1 MAKSNWHGIGGWG
14 TIDDPTGV
22 MSGKVLVGSSGVSAT
37 NEDYL
42 STYVNTSTAWAKDHY
57 SVQIEYAWPSNTA
70 LFTAGNLS
78 LMARTHTFTSSR
90 AGLNSS
96 KYGYFGG
103 FDNSDSSFKIVR
115 RVDDVDLTIAA
126 SSISSDATSVGS
138 KHTMEFRCYGTTQVT
153 LQLLIDEKVVINTG
167 DTTAERIVTGQPGL
181 HIESGTTYIDNFT
194 TYEYT
199 ATGESPALWTPTSF
213 TGTLAAWWRAD
224 AANVTTVLVDG
235 KDRVSAWTD
244 NTAYSNDLSQAVS
257 GSRPEYISNAV
268 NSLPA
273 IDFDGSDDFLTA
285 IDSTSLDLN
294 SSGLSILWVAKNDAF
309 GTGVDPK
316 RSGIAWKGDSYE
328 ASIYDNGVT
337 NSECLHYRWG
347 SGGSDKQISSDNATS
362 LGTFQ
367 LQGIV
372 TNKDS
377 TVTAQKFGFWR
388 NGSQYGN
395 FTTAPV
401 GADNADALY
410 LGTGS
415 DTKRFDGQIAEVIIV
430 SGEASIADRQKL
442 EGYLAWR
449 YGLQGLLQPSHPYK
463 SQAPT
468 V

>member
-22 MSGKVLVGSSGVSAT
+22 LTGKVLVGSSGVSAT

-42 STYVNTSTAWAKDHY
+42 STYLNTSTAWAKDHY

-78 LMARTHTFTSSR
+78 LMARTHTFTSSS
-90 AGLNSS
+90 AGLNSA

-103 FDNSDSSFKIVR
+103 FDNSDASFKIVR
-115 RVDDVDLTIAA
+115 RIDDVDLTIAA

-153 LQLLIDEKVVINTG
+153 LQLLIDEEVVINTG
-167 DTTAERIVTGQPGL
+167 DTTAERLVTGQPGM

-199 ATGESPALWTPTSF
+199 ATGESPALWAPGDF

-224 AANVTTVLVDG
+224 AANVTTVSVDG

-244 NTAYSNDLSQAVS
+244 NTAYSNDLSQAVP

-273 IDFDGSDDFLTA
+273 IEFDGLASFLTA

-294 SSGLSILWVAKNDAF
+294 STGLSVLWVAKNDAWASP
-309 GTGVDPK
+309 GSVAPL
-316 RSGIAWKGDSYE
+316 RSGIVWKGDSYE
-328 ASIYDNGVT
+328 ASIYDNGGV
-337 NSECLHYRWG
+337 NDECLQYRWG
-347 SGGSDKQISSDNATS
+347 TGGSDKETSSDNATS

-377 TVTAQKFGFWR
+377 TVTAQKR
-388 NGSQYGN
+388 
-395 FTTAPV
+395 
-401 GADNADALY
+401 
-410 LGTGS
+410 
-415 DTKRFDGQIAEVIIV
+415 
-430 SGEASIADRQKL
+430 
-442 EGYLAWR
+442 
-449 YGLQGLLQPSHPYK
+449 
-463 SQAPT
+463 
-468 V
+468 